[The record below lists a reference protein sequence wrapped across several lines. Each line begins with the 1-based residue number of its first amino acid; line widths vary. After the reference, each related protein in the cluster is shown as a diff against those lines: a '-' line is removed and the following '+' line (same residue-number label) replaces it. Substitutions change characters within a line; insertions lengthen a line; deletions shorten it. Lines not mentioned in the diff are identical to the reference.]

1 MAWQYKEAITQGNT
15 ISILLQNEDS
25 IEILNYTNDAPEEE
39 QEQFNQMIKDEIVN
53 WLNHLNNVPE
63 PVDATSLF
71 NPGE

>member
-39 QEQFNQMIKDEIVN
+39 QEQFNQMIRDEIVN

-63 PVDATSLF
+63 PVDATNLF